1 LYTQQQ
7 RAEQEEEF
15 ITNRLTKR
23 LTQLKREKQNLANEV
38 GGGYLLGA
46 VQVACAIILS
56 CIRNEPLIVDVL
68 LGLHRSNRRRSTW

>member
-1 LYTQQQ
+1 MLRWAALSQTLDLLLCTQQQ

-38 GGGYLLGA
+38 GGGYMTS
-46 VQVACAIILS
+46 S
-56 CIRNEPLIVDVL
+56 C
-68 LGLHRSNRRRSTW
+68 

>member
-1 LYTQQQ
+1 VALWESMQQQ

-38 GGGYLLGA
+38 GA
-46 VQVACAIILS
+46 
-56 CIRNEPLIVDVL
+56 EP
-68 LGLHRSNRRRSTW
+68 